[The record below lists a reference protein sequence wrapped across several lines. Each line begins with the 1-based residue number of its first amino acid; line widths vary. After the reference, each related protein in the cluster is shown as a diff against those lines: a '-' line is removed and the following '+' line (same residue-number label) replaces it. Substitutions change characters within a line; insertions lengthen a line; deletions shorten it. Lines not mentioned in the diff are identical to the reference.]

1 MVPQRAILFR
11 AVSLCIVR
19 VHVYLLPCLLSS
31 YGSEWPRLLPPS
43 CITFFHSLAPAAKL
57 AAKCSDTL
65 ISTYKKT
72 TWCPHSE
79 EQHCRGSFAVVQV
92 VTCCCHVALLP
103 MLTGYHSE
111 SSVLILE
118 LVQFYKVSSS
128 ILLAHI
134 KTKQSARKKG
144 LLPTI
149 SNSLFGEKFKFEIL
163 AAYEIEDIVLH
174 LEVQVPSIN
183 HIPYYKMLC
192 SVKL

>member
-1 MVPQRAILFR
+1 
-11 AVSLCIVR
+11 
-19 VHVYLLPCLLSS
+19 
-31 YGSEWPRLLPPS
+31 
-43 CITFFHSLAPAAKL
+43 
-57 AAKCSDTL
+57 
-65 ISTYKKT
+65 
-72 TWCPHSE
+72 
-79 EQHCRGSFAVVQV
+79 
-92 VTCCCHVALLP
+92 